1 MSTALRIVRPLPA
14 ADQHMR
20 ELVLGKVVFASRSET
35 RLQAVP
41 RPTTLK
47 GGHPTPAARALPP
60 AVVKLNRRV
69 VELSLERAGIES
81 ALAGLRWRIAQLQ
94 ADADALQH
102 QLDGIT
108 LGDPTGLADE
118 QRAVVDRVLLV
129 AARELEVPIAAV
141 LGRRGPE
148 PVCWARFIGLT
159 IARERA
165 RTSSSALG
173 RYLKMDHATVLWAE
187 RKTAALRETC
197 RAFRAHYE
205 RCVAKLEAAP

>member
-14 ADQHMR
+14 ADQRAR
-20 ELVLGKVVFASRSET
+20 ELVLGNVVLAPAPVPVTSSRRS
-35 RLQAVP
+35 
-41 RPTTLK
+41 RPTPPTAA
-47 GGHPTPAARALPP
+47 GSTPARTLPP

-81 ALAGLRWRIAQLQ
+81 ALAGLRRRIAQLQ

-129 AARELEVPIAAV
+129 VARELGVPIAV
-141 LGRRGPE
+141 LLGRRGSE
-148 PVCWARFIGLT
+148 PVCWARFIALT
-159 IARERA
+159 LAHEHARIRV
-165 RTSSSALG
+165 SLLG
-173 RYLKMDHATVLWAE
+173 RYLKMDHSTVSWAQG
-187 RKTAALRETC
+187 KTAALRETC
-197 RAFRAHYE
+197 PDFRAQYE
-205 RCVAKLEAAP
+205 RCLAKLEAAP